1 MRISCRWV
9 FWIFFSLLLL
19 FGKTRHYI
27 RCAQRCHSL
36 APADRQRE
44 SEWLVVF
51 FFPRWSSRPW
61 KRHWKNNHNDN
72 NNNIQLSLFSDCLF
86 AGRSRVFF
94 ISFVSVCLL
103 NSSTWRYRAVCRC
116 VGEYKYLYIYILYIF
131 FPLLLALASCDCRV
145 LKRSW
150 CAWRC
155 VTEMRATAS
164 RSRARRSPASRYNEN
179 WRDPGE
185 KYDIAIPWRPST
197 KSHQQVFIF
206 FIFKRKRRRIR
217 RARSEFFRPN
227 FFTLTLSV
235 SLGTLTMSIRV
246 ACLNALMSSLLSLDY
261 LILSSFFFSPSSV
274 ADSSKSFCQ
283 RMDWETVGSACF
295 GGCWLSKTISS
306 LLSLYLAVSVH
317 LFISVIHLIIACLF
331 RQQIMFF
338 AGKRGTKKLCF

>member
-1 MRISCRWV
+1 MSAGRSAQPSLLHSSRSLTDREDQLSLGILN
-9 FWIFFSLLLL
+9 FFFSSSF

-206 FIFKRKRRRIR
+206 YF
-217 RARSEFFRPN
+217 
-227 FFTLTLSV
+227 
-235 SLGTLTMSIRV
+235 
-246 ACLNALMSSLLSLDY
+246 
-261 LILSSFFFSPSSV
+261 
-274 ADSSKSFCQ
+274 Q
-283 RMDWETVGSACF
+283 
-295 GGCWLSKTISS
+295 
-306 LLSLYLAVSVH
+306 
-317 LFISVIHLIIACLF
+317 
-331 RQQIMFF
+331 
-338 AGKRGTKKLCF
+338 KKKKKN

>member
-1 MRISCRWV
+1 MWVNINIFIYTFYIYFSLFFLLWLLVTVV
-9 FWIFFSLLLL
+9 FWSGRDVREGAWL
-19 FGKTRHYI
+19 
-27 RCAQRCHSL
+27 RCVRQ
-36 APADRQRE
+36 PADRARE
-44 SEWLVVF
+44 GRPLVATMKIGETREKSMTLQF
-51 FFPRWSSRPW
+51 
-61 KRHWKNNHNDN
+61 HGGLQQNHTNK
-72 NNNIQLSLFSDCLF
+72 FS
-86 AGRSRVFF
+86 
-94 ISFVSVCLL
+94 
-103 NSSTWRYRAVCRC
+103 
-116 VGEYKYLYIYILYIF
+116 
-131 FPLLLALASCDCRV
+131 
-145 LKRSW
+145 
-150 CAWRC
+150 
-155 VTEMRATAS
+155 
-164 RSRARRSPASRYNEN
+164 
-179 WRDPGE
+179 
-185 KYDIAIPWRPST
+185 
-197 KSHQQVFIF
+197 F